1 MNPISRTQTQYLS
14 KLSPN
19 VLKTKYPLTHVDT
32 KLLEGVQKGIP
43 LFDGVKLKDIAF
55 ITKFLETLNL
65 FRGCTVA
72 CSHCLKDSKSPQR
85 GNESILYEDLE
96 RFTEGFKELNE
107 RLGFNVLEGNEYL
120 NIIDD
125 ANPSD
130 LPIKG
135 LIRDHN
141 VVEGMKLIY
150 DKLKIPTLFVTS
162 GWNKGSK
169 YAQKAMEEV
178 AKMVTSKPESVID
191 IQISMNPFSGL
202 MEASRKALKENNQ
215 ANADFFREAFTTRM
229 ANTFAT
235 FLKQFEDGKASIIY
249 RHALPYKGNELVG
262 EAETARLYSEIYE
275 KLGKIVGSKIENIPQ
290 LKPEVVTAFD
300 QSHLIEPSGRGRQFF
315 PFERN
320 MQEQSELINEALSW
334 NALSKDEQYKAL
346 QDYAVKCVDI
356 NGRIYTT
363 KPANETE
370 NVFSPIELT
379 IPTDIRLNYIN
390 QKETPNVFSDIEV

>member
-1 MNPISRTQTQYLS
+1 MNPITIQQKQYLQRLP
-14 KLSPN
+14 KDM
-19 VLKTKYPLTHVDT
+19 LKVKYPLTYVNT

-43 LFDGVKLKDIAF
+43 LFEGVNLKDIGF
-55 ITKFLETLNL
+55 ISKFLETVNL
-65 FRGCTVA
+65 FRGCTVR
-72 CSHCLKDSKSPQR
+72 CSHCLKASEAPQK
-85 GNESILYEDLE
+85 GNESILFEDLE
-96 RFTEGFKELNE
+96 KFTDGFKELNE
-107 RLGFNVLEGNEYL
+107 RLGFNVLEGNEYI

-135 LIRDHN
+135 LERDHSI
-141 VVEGMKLIY
+141 VEGMKLIY

-162 GWNKGSK
+162 GWNRGSK

-178 AKMVTSKPESVID
+178 SNMISTIPESVTGL
-191 IQISMNPFSGL
+191 QISINPFSGL
-202 MEASRKALKENNQ
+202 MEASRKALKENNEE
-215 ANADFFREAFTTRM
+215 NAIFFREAYVRRM
-229 ANTFAT
+229 ANTLAT
-235 FLKQFEDGKASIIY
+235 FLEQFKQDKASIIY
-249 RHALPYKGNELVG
+249 RHALPYEGNELVG
-262 EAETARLYSEIYE
+262 EAETAKLYTEIYN
-275 KLGKIVGSKIENIPQ
+275 KLGEIIGSKLEDVPQ

-320 MQEQSELINEALSW
+320 MQEQQELINESLKW
-334 NALSKDEQYKAL
+334 NSLTKEAQYKLL
-346 QDYAVKCVDI
+346 QDFAVKCVDI

-390 QKETPNVFSDIEV
+390 QKETPIIFSDIEV